1 MQFSIVE
8 LLNQFKA
15 DNRTMLFGRND
26 LQLGEVEEALLYLS
40 KIGALKLEGGF
51 LVLYNAMDI
60 RRIKDNKSRYK
71 VDDYRLL
78 NAFYK
83 QKIQQVHI
91 VGRVCQSDGQGL
103 QRGAAFV
110 QDYFQMDYRRFIA
123 KYFRGERINEIQR
136 NLTPQKYEQ
145 LFGRS
150 LLDRWRS
157 SPTRNP
163 TASWLR
169 PDPAA
174 ARLVCW
180 STNWHRCSCSKMSS
194 TNSC

>member
-1 MQFSIVE
+1 MSRTLTQPNATGQEHTVADKAVQFSIVE

-83 QKIQQVHI
+83 
-91 VGRVCQSDGQGL
+91 R
-103 QRGAAFV
+103 
-110 QDYFQMDYRRFIA
+110 
-123 KYFRGERINEIQR
+123 
-136 NLTPQKYEQ
+136 
-145 LFGRS
+145 
-150 LLDRWRS
+150 RS
-157 SPTRNP
+157 SRSTSW
-163 TASWLR
+163 ASM
-169 PDPAA
+169 PI
-174 ARLVCW
+174 
-180 STNWHRCSCSKMSS
+180 
-194 TNSC
+194 